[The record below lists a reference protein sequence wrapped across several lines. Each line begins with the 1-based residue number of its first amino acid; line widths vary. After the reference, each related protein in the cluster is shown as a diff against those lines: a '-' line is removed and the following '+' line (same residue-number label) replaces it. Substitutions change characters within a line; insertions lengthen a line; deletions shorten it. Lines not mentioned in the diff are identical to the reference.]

1 MTNLT
6 TTSMPVDTFVK
17 ESERIFKLASF
28 LSDSD
33 IIPTHFRGKKAN
45 CFLALEMS
53 NRLNVNFFE
62 LVNGLYVVHGSP
74 GFTGAFT
81 ISLINRSG
89 MFPGGLNFKIEG
101 SGENM
106 QCTCSAKKKDGTH
119 CEATVSMA
127 MAKAE
132 GWTKNKKY
140 QTMPEQML
148 TYRSATFF
156 CRRYCPEILMG
167 ARTIDELEDIKASK
181 EPAQVVPETINM
193 IKGKAPSEDILGQL
207 EFAMSSANAAGIKQ
221 STIDDI
227 YEKVDLN
234 NEDSVIEATEFLLD
248 IAAQEGENAHA

>member
-1 MTNLT
+1 
-6 TTSMPVDTFVK
+6 MPIDTFVK
-17 ESERIFKLASF
+17 ESERVFKLASF

-33 IIPTHFRGKKAN
+33 IIPKHFQGKKAN

-89 MFPGGLNFKIEG
+89 IFPGGLNFKMEG
-101 SGENM
+101 TGDQM
-106 QCTCSAKKKDGTH
+106 KCTCSATKKDGTH

-127 MAKAE
+127 MARAE

-167 ARTIDELEDIKASK
+167 ARTIEELEDIKASK
-181 EPAQVVPETINM
+181 EPQKVEYTIDM
-193 IKGKAPSEDILGQL
+193 IEAKEPSDDVLSRL
-207 EFAMSSANAAGIKQ
+207 EFAMQSVASSGVKQ
-221 STIDDI
+221 GVIDDV
-227 YEKVDLN
+227 YEKVDLK
-234 NEDSVIEATEFLLD
+234 NESSVIEATKFLLE
-248 IAAQEGENAHA
+248 IAAQEGENAEC